1 MGEKE
6 NFIQEEGQKNKSN
19 NNNNNNRNWKIFVEN
34 IQFSWRVGYVKE
46 T

>member
-6 NFIQEEGQKNKSN
+6 NFIQEEGQKTKN

-34 IQFSWRVGYVKE
+34 IQLSWRVGYVKE